1 VKIRTQYILFVC
13 IIHLTL
19 LFLSFQIFK
28 EEKIFFIISEIFIIG
43 SILLAIRLYRSLI
56 QPIETITA
64 GVEAIKDRDFSVKFL
79 ETGNDE
85 MNKLVGTYNQMID
98 RLRAEGIKQ
107 QEQHFFLDKLIQTSP
122 VGILILDF
130 DENIASLNPKAR
142 SLLDIGEQF
151 LKGQS
156 IQNLDHPII
165 EEFNNLKTGESKTIR
180 LNGVQTFKCQ
190 KAHFLDR
197 GFNHHF
203 ITLEELTAEILIAEK
218 KAYGKVIRMMA
229 HEVNNSIG
237 AVNSILESILNYKHQ
252 IVETDRL
259 DYQDALEVA
268 IERNDGLNY
277 FMRNFADVIRL
288 PSPILE
294 EYDLNQLIDSL
305 LILFHAKASQ
315 QQVVLE
321 FKRTENPFLVFI
333 DVSQIE
339 QVLVNIIKNA
349 LEAID
354 EEGRIIF
361 ILNVK
366 EKELII
372 SDTGR
377 GISKDLE
384 HLLFTPFFSTK
395 NTGQGIGLT
404 LIRDILGNHG
414 FEFSLQTVEE
424 GRTEFRI
431 RF

>member
-1 VKIRTQYILFVC
+1 
-13 IIHLTL
+13 
-19 LFLSFQIFK
+19 
-28 EEKIFFIISEIFIIG
+28 
-43 SILLAIRLYRSLI
+43 
-56 QPIETITA
+56 
-64 GVEAIKDRDFSVKFL
+64 
-79 ETGNDE
+79 
-85 MNKLVGTYNQMID
+85 
-98 RLRAEGIKQ
+98 
-107 QEQHFFLDKLIQTSP
+107 
-122 VGILILDF
+122 
-130 DENIASLNPKAR
+130 
-142 SLLDIGEQF
+142 
-151 LKGQS
+151 
-156 IQNLDHPII
+156 
-165 EEFNNLKTGESKTIR
+165 
-180 LNGVQTFKCQ
+180 
-190 KAHFLDR
+190 
-197 GFNHHF
+197 
-203 ITLEELTAEILIAEK
+203 
-218 KAYGKVIRMMA
+218 MA

-321 FKRTENPFLVFI
+321 FKRTENPFLVSI

-414 FEFSLQTVEE
+414 FEFSLQTVEK